1 MTPVPAM
8 TLEMALQAGSYG
20 ASLRQHLQTLGNAY
34 QAEGN
39 EAGAKI

>member
-8 TLEMALQAGSYG
+8 TLEMTLQAGPYG
-20 ASLRQHLQTLGNAY
+20 ASLRLQTPGNAY

-39 EAGAKI
+39 GGGAKI